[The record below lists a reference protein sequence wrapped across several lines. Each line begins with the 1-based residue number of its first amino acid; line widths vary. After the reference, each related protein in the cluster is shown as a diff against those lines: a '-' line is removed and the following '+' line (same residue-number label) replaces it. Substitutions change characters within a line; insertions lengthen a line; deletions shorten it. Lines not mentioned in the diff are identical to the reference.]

1 MLIATHIGV
10 RESCRPINQPAKAK
24 AEIVAGASQIRIR
37 KYSETA
43 SVKAGSGCAQSKATR
58 KITLCKTSR
67 NKAPPKARIKERNN
81 VSTVSSCFPAPN
93 AWAVKPQVPIRRKPK
108 LQYMKLKII
117 APNEIA
123 PIASKL
129 FKRPTIAK
137 SIAPNN
143 GTVTLLIRFGIAKC
157 RMARCVFGFRD
168 KDITEIRLY
177 GLESSKK
184 KCRADYWRIGPAS
197 GINMVEGSRAY
208 CRFRNSVTFFSMRS
222 LSLDV
227 SAFWN
232 FKPVICSYS
241 SM

>member
-10 RESCRPINQPAKAK
+10 RESCRPMNQPAKAK

-43 SVKAGSGCAQSKATR
+43 SVKAGSGCAQSKARR
-58 KITLCKTSR
+58 KMIPCKTSR
-67 NKAPPKARIKERNN
+67 NKAPPKARIKERNS

-93 AWAVKPQVPIRRKPK
+93 AWAVKPQVPIRRNPK

-123 PIASKL
+123 PIDSKL
-129 FKRPTIAK
+129 FRRPTIAK

-143 GTVTLLIRFGIAKC
+143 GTVTLLTRFGMAKC

-168 KDITEIRLY
+168 KGIRKIRLY
-177 GLESSKK
+177 GLESAKK

-197 GINMVEGSRAY
+197 MLLKTPVLIAGSGSPSRS
-208 CRFRNSVTFFSMRS
+208 FRCARS
-222 LSLDV
+222 AWTYPLSGT
-227 SAFWN
+227 SG
-232 FKPVICSYS
+232 P
-241 SM
+241 